1 MPQNSG
7 SIVSKYIA
15 EADGGSRGNPGP
27 AAFGALVR
35 EAGTLKVIAEKWEY
49 IGEETNN
56 VAEYCGLIAALE
68 LVKELDPTAEV
79 EIRMDSKLVVE
90 QMTGNWKIKH
100 PGLKPL
106 AIKAQ
111 GILPRGQVTYKWIP
125 RAENFEADK
134 LVNQALDSYTI

>member
-1 MPQNSG
+1 
-7 SIVSKYIA
+7 
-15 EADGGSRGNPGP
+15 
-27 AAFGALVR
+27 
-35 EAGTLKVIAEKWEY
+35 
-49 IGEETNN
+49 
-56 VAEYCGLIAALE
+56 LE

-125 RAENFEADK
+125 RAENFEADR